1 MGVHYRRI
9 FKAVFAVLG
18 AARVRNSDCDRDGI
32 ATAQLQRPG
41 EKPAPERGSPAA
53 GSVPAKPG
61 CISSSAERAR
71 ISDMVRPCVAP
82 DAILRHV
89 ASWGDR
95 IPHAL
100 NKGNALCAVKVKAG
114 AVMLENVRRSGATDQ
129 ATEACLT
136 QFYGVVAVLWMQRNL
151 PLARIRSLTHRRAA
165 LMSLALRF
173 MERNEHATE

>member
-1 MGVHYRRI
+1 M
-9 FKAVFAVLG
+9 
-18 AARVRNSDCDRDGI
+18 
-32 ATAQLQRPG
+32 P
-41 EKPAPERGSPAA
+41 
-53 GSVPAKPG
+53 
-61 CISSSAERAR
+61 
-71 ISDMVRPCVAP
+71 
-82 DAILRHV
+82 
-89 ASWGDR
+89 
-95 IPHAL
+95 L

-114 AVMLENVRRSGATDQ
+114 AVMLENVRRSGAAGQ